1 MSNLIQLVQELRSR
15 TGAGMMDCKKALT
28 ECNEDIEKAI
38 DWLRQKGI
46 AKAGSKSGRIAAEGV
61 STVIVEGNK
70 AVIAEINSET
80 DFTAKNERFL
90 HAVEVIATGLLHSD
104 AKTIEE
110 AQSVATAEGPVSEVL
125 AAISFA
131 TGEKMTLRRF
141 ELVEKTDAQTFGPY
155 IHMGGKIAALALIEG
170 GNADVAKDVAMQ
182 VASMNP
188 TYVDRDH
195 MPQAE
200 IEHERSIQLE
210 LAKNDPKNAGKPD
223 SIIEKMVEGRVS
235 KALQEVC
242 LVDQIYFR
250 DGQTKVAAFLKSNNA
265 TVVKFVRYAT
275 GEGIEKRV
283 DNWAEEVAA
292 AVADLQD
299 LRTRVK
305 LWFLL

>member
-1 MSNLIQLVQELRSR
+1 MSSLIELVQELRQR
-15 TGAGMMDCKKALT
+15 TGAGMMDCKKAL
-28 ECNEDIEKAI
+28 EASEQDIEKAI

-61 STVIVEGNK
+61 STVIVDGKK

-90 HAVEVIATGLLHSD
+90 HAVKVVAEGLLNGN
-104 AKTIEE
+104 AKTVEE
-110 AQSVATAEGPVSEVL
+110 AQSLPTAEGPISEVL

-141 ELVEKTDAQTFGPY
+141 EVIEKTDDQVFGPY
-155 IHMGGKIAALALIEG
+155 IHMGGKIAALAVVNG
-170 GNADVAKDVAMQ
+170 GSAEVAKDVAMQ

-200 IEHERSIQLE
+200 VEHERSIQLE

-250 DGQTKVAAFLKSNNA
+250 DGQTKVSAFLKSNNA
-265 TVVKFVRYAT
+265 TVERFVRYAT
-275 GEGIEKRV
+275 GEGIEKKV

-292 AVADLQD
+292 AIADL
-299 LRTRVK
+299 
-305 LWFLL
+305 